1 MRPGRRLHYGGAVER
16 FRPAVRGVAGATRPW
31 QRDLA
36 LALVL
41 AAVSV
46 VEVIGAA
53 DVTEPWIASAA
64 AIACTLG
71 LLVRR
76 SHPVALAFGI
86 GAALVVASL
95 LDAPPESVGVLLAI
109 VVAVYSIAAERPLAP
124 AILGAAAISV
134 GIAVSILY
142 DPTDSAWNIPPTLL
156 LFVGV
161 PFGAGLGLRERD
173 RRATREALATE
184 RARIARE
191 LHDVVAH
198 GVSVIALQADAATA
212 ALDSDP
218 ERAREPLRA
227 IGVTARES
235 LAEMRRLLDV
245 LRAPDEED
253 PLAPPPGVA
262 RLPEL
267 VDRIRRTGMVVDLR
281 VEGEAGA
288 LAPGVD
294 LAVFRVAQEALTN
307 ALKHSGS
314 AAVAMTLRYRP
325 TDIEI
330 EVIDDGRPPATSA
343 EGFGL
348 IGMRE
353 RVGLYGGSLDAGPR
367 PGGGYGVLATLP
379 LPA

>member
-1 MRPGRRLHYGGAVER
+1 
-16 FRPAVRGVAGATRPW
+16 
-31 QRDLA
+31 
-36 LALVL
+36 
-41 AAVSV
+41 
-46 VEVIGAA
+46 
-53 DVTEPWIASAA
+53 
-64 AIACTLG
+64 
-71 LLVRR
+71 
-76 SHPVALAFGI
+76 
-86 GAALVVASL
+86 
-95 LDAPPESVGVLLAI
+95 
-109 VVAVYSIAAERPLAP
+109 
-124 AILGAAAISV
+124 V